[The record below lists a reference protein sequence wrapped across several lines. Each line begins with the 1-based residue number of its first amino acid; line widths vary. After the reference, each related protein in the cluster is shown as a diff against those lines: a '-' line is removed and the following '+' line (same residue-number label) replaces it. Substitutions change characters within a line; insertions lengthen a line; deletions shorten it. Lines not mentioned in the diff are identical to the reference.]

1 MNIVRDSPFA
11 RMLIFNVT
19 LFEIQII
26 WDYKMMLLLKIIP
39 IFGNFKENRWVM
51 NKNTSISLGNY
62 FDNFIQSRIS
72 AGRFKNASEVVRAG
86 LRLLEEEEN
95 KIIAL
100 RQAIQEGVD
109 SGIAYDFDPK
119 SHLETLKANKNLDGE
134 V

>member
-1 MNIVRDSPFA
+1 M
-11 RMLIFNVT
+11 
-19 LFEIQII
+19 
-26 WDYKMMLLLKIIP
+26 
-39 IFGNFKENRWVM
+39 
-51 NKNTSISLGNY
+51 
-62 FDNFIQSRIS
+62 
-72 AGRFKNASEVVRAG
+72 RAG